1 MSRMYFYI
9 KILKKQ
15 YIWSNNLDLRILNF
29 PHMFVYW
36 NHIFMVSNKFYG
48 HSLNVL
54 TQALLQFR
62 FYRNKDDIFLFI
74 YNNATNILLILAYV
88 DDLIITGNN
97 DNLLQNVIQQL
108 NSTFALK
115 DLGNY
120 NTFLVKFVHSKKY
133 LPFTNEVHQLFA
145 YQSLYARMVTH
156 CPSNVTQR
164 FNCQMIM
171 ILRMPLNNE
180 V

>member
-36 NHIFMVSNKFYG
+36 NHLFMVSNKLCG

-74 YNNATNILLILAYV
+74 YNNATNILLAYV

-108 NSTFALK
+108 NSTFALT

-120 NTFLVKFVHSKKY
+120 NTFLVKFVHSKKVSSFHKWSTSMICLSKLICTNAHP
-133 LPFTNEVHQLFA
+133 LPLQCHSKIQLPNDNDLKDA
-145 YQSLYARMVTH
+145 
-156 CPSNVTQR
+156 
-164 FNCQMIM
+164 I
-171 ILRMPLNNE
+171 E
-180 V
+180 